1 MEPNPLVMFEEE
13 DDLDPMERHNRV
25 RQMPLFI
32 KAEEIAEMVRHLVQS
47 VENTDIKFK
56 RKGERQMLEH
66 NLDYLMENS
75 TIIAAKIASAEGVD
89 LYDIKMENASIIRSA
104 ARELLLDARGLE
116 MLGFKDTEYLDLLR
130 KEVEEFR
137 ILFAEWVKAF
147 DPWDYIIDRWGLF
160 NPPGVNYDDHDPD
173 DDIPFNMDDLP
184 AEFFGDYEDDD
195 DFEEDWN
202 DDDSE
207 E

>member
-1 MEPNPLVMFEEE
+1 MFEEE
-13 DDLDPMERHNRV
+13 DDFDPMERHNRV

-32 KAEEIAEMVRHLVQS
+32 KAEEISELVRHLVKS
-47 VENTDIKFK
+47 VQNTDIKFK
-56 RKGERQMLEH
+56 RKGEKEMLEH

-75 TIIAAKIASAEGVD
+75 MIIPAKIAGAVGVD
-89 LYDIKMENASIIRSA
+89 LYDIKMENAAIIRRA
-104 ARELLLDARGLE
+104 ARELILDARGIQ
-116 MLGFKDTEYLDLLR
+116 MHGFKETEYLDLLR

-137 ILFAEWVKAF
+137 VLFAEWVKTF

-173 DDIPFNMDDLP
+173 DDIPLDLSDLP
-184 AEFFGDYEDDD
+184 EEFFGSFEDDD
-195 DFEEDWN
+195 ENFEEGWDE
-202 DDDSE
+202 DEDSE